1 MTVLVFTGQKDT
13 VIKYI
18 VIRVCILMIVN
29 TIICYNIHKIRY
41 EGRCEM
47 INQNDLIEMINKGE
61 NPYLEFKEEN
71 IKPNDLAGEIVS
83 FANME
88 GGTIIIGVSDKGAI
102 KGVSIPDIEEWVMN
116 ICRNNC
122 IPNIIPIYEEVILND
137 EKVVVLTIPKGA
149 NKPYY
154 TVDNKYYVRVG
165 TTKRIASREE
175 LMRLFQASGAVHFD
189 ITPVE
194 GTSKKDLDMDLIRDY
209 FKRYN
214 MFDLYEETEDAVDR
228 ILVNAD
234 ILREGTKECT
244 MGGLLIFG
252 RRIEN
257 ILPQTGISFAHFNGN
272 DITEELIDKKQ
283 IVGNLPDVV
292 EQALVVI
299 RNNTKTP
306 SRIVGAVREEKE
318 IYPSTVLREALV
330 NAVVHRNYSIIGSKI
345 RVLMFNDRIEFHSPG
360 KLPNTVTIDKMK
372 IGVSYSR
379 NPFLVKY
386 MENLRYIDQL
396 GRGIPMIIKN
406 MKNLGAKDPKL
417 EEIGE
422 EFILT
427 IYRPN

>member
-1 MTVLVFTGQKDT
+1 MLNQQD
-13 VIKYI
+13 VI
-18 VIRVCILMIVN
+18 
-29 TIICYNIHKIRY
+29 
-41 EGRCEM
+41 
-47 INQNDLIEMINKGE
+47 DLINKGE
-61 NPYLEFKEEN
+61 NSYVEFKEEK

-88 GGTIIIGVSDKGAI
+88 GGTIIIGVSDNGTI
-102 KGVSIPDIEEWVMN
+102 KGISIKDMEERIMN

-122 IPNIIPIYEEVILND
+122 IPNIIPIYQEMVING
-137 EKVVVLTIPKGA
+137 EKIIILTIPKGT

-154 TVDNKYYVRVG
+154 TVDNKYYIRVG

-189 ITPVE
+189 ISPVE
-194 GTSKKDLDMDLIRDY
+194 GTNKKDLNIDLIRDY
-209 FKRYN
+209 FLKYN
-214 MFDLYEETEDAVDR
+214 MFDLYDESESTVDR

-234 ILREGTKECT
+234 ILREGVNTKECT
-244 MGGLLIFG
+244 VGGLLIFG
-252 RRIEN
+252 KNVEN
-257 ILPQTGISFAHFNGN
+257 KLTQSGISFAHFRGN

-283 IVGNLPDVV
+283 IVGNLPDIV
-292 EQALVVI
+292 EQALVI
-299 RNNTKTP
+299 IKNNIKTP
-306 SRIVGAVREEKE
+306 STIVGAVREEKD
-318 IYPSTVLREALV
+318 IYPNVVLREALV

-345 RVLMFNDRIEFHSPG
+345 RVLMFTDRIEFHSPG

-372 IGVSYSR
+372 IGVSYAR

-406 MKNLGAKDPKL
+406 MKELGAREPELK
-417 EEIGE
+417 EIGE

>member
-1 MTVLVFTGQKDT
+1 MLSQ
-13 VIKYI
+13 
-18 VIRVCILMIVN
+18 
-29 TIICYNIHKIRY
+29 
-41 EGRCEM
+41 
-47 INQNDLIEMINKGE
+47 QDLIEIISKGE
-61 NPYLEFKEEN
+61 SPYIEFKEEK

-88 GGTIIIGVSDKGAI
+88 GGTIIIGVSDEGVI
-102 KGVSIPDIEEWVMN
+102 KGVSIEDIEEKIMN

-122 IPNIIPIYEEVILND
+122 IPNIIPIYKEIVVDNA
-137 EKVVVLTIPKGA
+137 KVVVLTIPKGA

-154 TVDNKYYVRVG
+154 TVENKYYVRVG

-189 ITPVE
+189 ISSVE
-194 GTSKKDLDMDLIRDY
+194 GTTKKDLNMDFIRDY
-209 FKRYN
+209 FLKYN
-214 MFDLYEETEDAVDR
+214 MFDLYEETEEAVDR

-234 ILREGTKECT
+234 ILREGTNTKECT
-244 MGGLLIFG
+244 VGGLLIFG
-252 RRIEN
+252 KKVGDR
-257 ILPQTGISFAHFNGN
+257 LPQNGISFAHFRGN

-283 IVGNLPDVV
+283 IVGNLPDIV

-299 RNNTKTP
+299 KNNIKTP
-306 SRIVGAVREEKE
+306 STIVGAIREEKE
-318 IYPSTVLREALV
+318 IYPAVVLREALV

-345 RVLMFNDRIEFHSPG
+345 RVLMFSDRIEFHSPG

-406 MKNLGAKDPKL
+406 MKNLGAREPELK
-417 EEIGE
+417 EIGE
-422 EFILT
+422 EFVLT
-427 IYRPN
+427 IYRAD